1 MNGIIQFVPNWEREI
16 LGFNYGTL
24 WFLFILLLIIMIS
37 RSLVST
43 IIPKFFKKLIQKS
56 HLVKE
61 ILESSGKALGLAL
74 GCGISLSMIDDAYY
88 FSSSSIVM
96 PEALISWIPSI
107 LQLLL
112 VVTLVVSGY
121 RMIGLV
127 NALYASFDKDGELDG
142 TEKTLITA
150 MESILRFIITLFGA
164 IFIADALGF
173 DLNTLIAG
181 LGITGLALALAAKDT
196 ISNVFGAT
204 VVLLDRPFKVGD
216 WVTIGAV
223 EGEVVEIGLRTTLLR
238 TSMDTVV
245 TMPNANLTNTPVE
258 NWGRRRFRRWQPIFK
273 LDINSNPE
281 HVEDFC
287 DGVLSLIQN
296 NKHATKTDAS
306 FSKVSTLGPDAID
319 VGCNIYWDINSG
331 KIEREVRNEFL
342 IEVMKLAKNLDLS
355 FHDGRVRHTR

>member
-1 MNGIIQFVPNWEREI
+1 MNGIIEFVPSWEKEV

-56 HLVKE
+56 NMVKE
-61 ILESSGKALGLAL
+61 ILENSGKALGLAL
-74 GCGISLSMIDDAYY
+74 GCGISLSIIDD
-88 FSSSSIVM
+88 FSASSIVM
-96 PEALISWIPSI
+96 PEALNSWIPSI

-112 VVTLVVSGY
+112 VVTLVISGY

-258 NWGRRRFRRWQPIFK
+258 NWGRRRFRRWQPVFK

-287 DGVLSLIQN
+287 DGVLSLIEN
-296 NKHATKTDAS
+296 NEHTTKTDAS

-319 VGCNIYWDINSG
+319 VGCNIYWDISSG
-331 KIEREVRNEFL
+331 KIEREARNEFL
-342 IEVMKLAKNLDLS
+342 IEVMKLAKNLQLS

>member
-1 MNGIIQFVPNWEREI
+1 M
-16 LGFNYGTL
+16 
-24 WFLFILLLIIMIS
+24 
-37 RSLVST
+37 
-43 IIPKFFKKLIQKS
+43 
-56 HLVKE
+56 
-61 ILESSGKALGLAL
+61 
-74 GCGISLSMIDDAYY
+74 D
-88 FSSSSIVM
+88 
-96 PEALISWIPSI
+96 PSI

-112 VVTLVVSGY
+112 VVTLVISGY

-245 TMPNANLTNTPVE
+245 TIASMLNLTNTPWRIGVE
-258 NWGRRRFRRWQPIFK
+258 GVSVAGNLCSNWT
-273 LDINSNPE
+273 
-281 HVEDFC
+281 
-287 DGVLSLIQN
+287 LIQIP
-296 NKHATKTDAS
+296 S
-306 FSKVSTLGPDAID
+306 ML
-319 VGCNIYWDINSG
+319 
-331 KIEREVRNEFL
+331 KIF
-342 IEVMKLAKNLDLS
+342 VMVCY
-355 FHDGRVRHTR
+355 R

>member
-24 WFLFILLLIIMIS
+24 WFLFILLLIIMVS